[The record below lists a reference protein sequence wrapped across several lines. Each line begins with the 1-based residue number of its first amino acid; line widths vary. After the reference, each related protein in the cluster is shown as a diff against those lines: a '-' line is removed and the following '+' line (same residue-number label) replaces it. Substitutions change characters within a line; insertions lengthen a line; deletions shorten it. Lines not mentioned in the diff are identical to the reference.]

1 MNASEFLLVAILGV
15 LLGLF
20 WLLIGESRRR
30 REQEVGVQLMFRM
43 LEGQLKS
50 IHDALWL
57 DGFKNIGGIYEQMHR
72 LREDVNEVRN
82 AVTYRPDY
90 FKQLQEL
97 SDNLNMVAGDLSSLR
112 SELLNK

>member
-1 MNASEFLLVAILGV
+1 LI
-15 LLGLF
+15 
-20 WLLIGESRRR
+20 WLLIGETRRR
-30 REQEVGVQLMFRM
+30 REREVGVQLMFRT

-50 IHDALWL
+50 INGALWI
-57 DGFKNIGGIYEQMHR
+57 DGFKNIGGVYEQMHR